1 MGSCFVDGDIT
12 HEQLTMESGAFF
24 QGRSLKFQRQ
34 APAAAQNPVAHP
46 ALSPALAAV
55 PNPTPVATRSSL
67 NGAIDVSAAG

>member
-34 APAAAQNPVAHP
+34 APAAAQ
-46 ALSPALAAV
+46 SPAAHAV
-55 PNPTPVATRSSL
+55 ASSSPVVRPAF
-67 NGAIDVSAAG
+67 GDVIDVSAAG